1 MTGIFMTAT
10 TNPLPPSQA
19 TGAYF
24 FAKTTAK
31 PQETESK
38 RDIKR
43 KQSHINKII
52 DNKISKIFDIRVY
65 PLYNVANFRGKGG

>member
-1 MTGIFMTAT
+1 MTAT
-10 TNPLPPSQA
+10 TNPLPRLKPR
-19 TGAYF
+19 GCIF

-31 PQETESK
+31 PQKTESK

-52 DNKISKIFDIRVY
+52 DNKTPKIFDIRVS